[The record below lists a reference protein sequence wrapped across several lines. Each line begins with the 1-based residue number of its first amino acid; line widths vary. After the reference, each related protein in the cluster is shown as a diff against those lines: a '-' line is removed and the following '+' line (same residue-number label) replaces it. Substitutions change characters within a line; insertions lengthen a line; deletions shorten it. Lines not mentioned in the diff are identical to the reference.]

1 MICLNLVINILQIFS
16 FFAYPNHTF
25 IKMQKNRISGV
36 VVFLS
41 FVHFSFAQNNDST
54 KSISHF
60 SGSAGITQNGIS
72 LVPTFSLGE
81 PAGVVM
87 LSMGKKKFSFDPEF
101 RFSLKGKPWSVL
113 FWFRYQAVKTNKFS
127 LRIGAHPA
135 LNFVTR
141 QVSINGA
148 LQDAIVTRRFFAA
161 ELSPNYFITKN
172 ISIGT
177 YYLYAR
183 GFDKGTAVNTHFLT
197 LNANF
202 SYLKLT
208 DDYFM
213 KFSPQVFLLKQDKL
227 TGYFTTATVTFARK
241 NFPISIA
248 ALFNKQLKAGI
259 NGAKDFVWNATLI
272 YSFGK
277 NYIEK

>member
-1 MICLNLVINILQIFS
+1 ML
-16 FFAYPNHTF
+16 
-25 IKMQKNRISGV
+25 KNRILFLF
-36 VVFLS
+36 VFLLY
-41 FVHFSFAQNNDST
+41 VHFSFSQNIDSA

-60 SGSAGITQNGIS
+60 SGTAGITQNGIA
-72 LVPTFSLGE
+72 LVPTFSLGK
-81 PAGVVM
+81 PAGIVM
-87 LSMGKKKFSFDPEF
+87 LSMGKKKFSIDPEF
-101 RFSLKGKPWSVL
+101 RFSLQGKPWSIL
-113 FWFRYQAVKTNKFS
+113 FWFRYLAVKTNKFS

-135 LNFVTR
+135 LNFRTQPVT
-141 QVSINGA
+141 INGTP
-148 LQDAIVTRRFFAA
+148 QDAIVTRRFFAT

-183 GFDKGTAVNTHFLT
+183 GFDKGTPVNNHFLT

-208 DDYFM
+208 SNYFM

-227 TGYFTTATVTFARK
+227 TGYFTTATLTLARK
-241 NFPISIA
+241 NFPLSIA
-248 ALFNKQLKAGI
+248 ALVNKQLKEGI
-259 NGAKDFVWNATLI
+259 AGAKDFVWNTTLI

-277 NYIEK
+277 NYIEN